1 MSLEQKIDQLTAA
14 LVVLTEKTE
23 ALISIRTDAV
33 ETIKTAAAPAGKAT
47 KTNKND
53 AAATGKTEAASTETT
68 TAAADAGAAAGA
80 GGTDESVY
88 EEAKKLVAAYTT
100 GSDRPE
106 EQQAR
111 KETVRTLLR
120 HQKLVKPDLADP
132 SKFSV
137 MDVQEAMVPVLVK
150 NLKAA
155 IERGDITQPA
165 AAAAGADDDLL

>member
-33 ETIKTAAAPAGKAT
+33 ETIKTAAAPAGKKAEP
-47 KTNKND
+47 KKAD
-53 AAATGKTEAASTETT
+53 APKAETASTETT
-68 TAAADAGAAAGA
+68 TTTAADAGATAGA
-80 GGTDESVY
+80 TDESVY

-100 GSDRPE
+100 GSERPE

-111 KETVRTLLR
+111 KEVVRNLLR
-120 HQKLVKPDLADP
+120 HPKLVKADLADP

-150 NLKAA
+150 NLKKA
-155 IERGDITQPA
+155 IDDGDRTQPP
-165 AAAAGADDDLL
+165 AAAGADDDLL